1 MEKLYVSADGLAKM
15 KAELT
20 AMNERRM
27 VVAGQIEHARSLGDL
42 KENAEYHSA
51 KEMQSMLH
59 ARIRDIEDKIT
70 RAVVVDAQDV
80 DTSKAYV
87 GSTVRVLNLK
97 TNKEITY
104 SLVSPVEADLASGKL
119 STQSPVGKAIMGCG
133 LGEVAVA
140 KVPAGDLKLR
150 ILEITY

>member
-1 MEKLYVSADGLAKM
+1 MEKLYVSADGLARM
-15 KAELT
+15 KTDLT

-27 VVAGQIEHARSLGDL
+27 VVAGMIEHARSLGDL

-59 ARIRDIEDKIT
+59 ARIRDLQDKIT
-70 RAVVVDAQDV
+70 RAVVTDSADV

-87 GSTVRVLNLK
+87 GCTVRVLNLK

-104 SLVSPVEADLASGKL
+104 SLVSPVEADIATGKL

-133 LGEVAVA
+133 VGDEAVA
-140 KVPAGDLKLR
+140 TVPAGALKLR
-150 ILEITY
+150 VLEITY